1 MQVVYERCAGL
12 DVHKK
17 TVVVCVLRSTAKGTA
32 TQEVRTFGTMTRDLE
47 GLSRWLAALQVEQVC
62 LESTGVYWVPVFN
75 ILEEA
80 GLPVTLVNAA
90 HIKQVPGHKT
100 DVGDAAWLADLLR
113 HGLLRASFIPP
124 ATIRDLRELTRY
136 RANLVRSRATEAN
149 HVLKT
154 LEVANLKLGSVA
166 TDALGASG
174 WAMLTAIAAG
184 EDDAEVLAQMAKAG
198 LRKKLDE
205 LEQALTG
212 RVKPHH
218 RVLLRTSLDHLRC
231 LEQMIEA
238 LDREVEQAMVPFAAQ
253 QAALDAVPGIDTVA
267 AATILAEIGVNMDQF
282 PTAGHLASWAGVCPG
297 NKQSGGK
304 RLSSATTKGN
314 VWLRRI
320 LGEVAW
326 AAIRKH
332 DSIFRARYYRLK
344 PRLGAQQALV
354 AIMHQLLKLI
364 YHILKTGELYRELGA
379 DYYQTADPQ
388 RTARRLTKRLER
400 LGFTVTLA
408 PAPAAR
414 AS

>member
-1 MQVVYERCAGL
+1 MQVVYQRCAGL

-47 GLSRWLAALQVEQVC
+47 GLSRWLQELQVEQVC

-80 GLPVTLVNAA
+80 GLPVTLVNTG
-90 HIKQVPGHKT
+90 HVKQVPGHKT

-124 ATIRDLRELTRY
+124 ATIRDVRELTRY
-136 RANLVRSRATEAN
+136 RANLVRSRTTEAN

-238 LDREVEQAMVPFAAQ
+238 LDREVEQAMVPFAAR

>member
-1 MQVVYERCAGL
+1 M
-12 DVHKK
+12 
-17 TVVVCVLRSTAKGTA
+17 
-32 TQEVRTFGTMTRDLE
+32 
-47 GLSRWLAALQVEQVC
+47 
-62 LESTGVYWVPVFN
+62 
-75 ILEEA
+75 
-80 GLPVTLVNAA
+80 
-90 HIKQVPGHKT
+90 
-100 DVGDAAWLADLLR
+100 
-113 HGLLRASFIPP
+113 
-124 ATIRDLRELTRY
+124 
-136 RANLVRSRATEAN
+136 
-149 HVLKT
+149 
-154 LEVANLKLGSVA
+154 
-166 TDALGASG
+166 
-174 WAMLTAIAAG
+174 
-184 EDDAEVLAQMAKAG
+184 
-198 LRKKLDE
+198 
-205 LEQALTG
+205 
-212 RVKPHH
+212 
-218 RVLLRTSLDHLRC
+218 
-231 LEQMIEA
+231 
-238 LDREVEQAMVPFAAQ
+238 
-253 QAALDAVPGIDTVA
+253 A

-388 RTARRLTKRLER
+388 RTVRRYTKRLER
-400 LGFTVTLA
+400 LGFTVTVT
-408 PAPAAR
+408 PAPAAK